1 MDLATVSME
10 VVGLGE
16 VPECVD
22 SSEGFVDVASV
33 AEFVVDGTTVVVPI
47 TKAVVELLVGE
58 ALALAVEIVGLGEDN
73 NF

>member
-1 MDLATVSME
+1 MSME

-22 SSEGFVDVASV
+22 SPEGFVDVASI

-47 TKAVVELLVGE
+47 TGAMVELSVGE
-58 ALALAVEIVGLGEDN
+58 ALALALEIVGLGEDN